1 MRIAMIKPW
10 KVLQEITEED
20 GVMVTL
26 EVYYR
31 ARKGTSL
38 IDEKLQIGVKIPKNA
53 NQDELITSF
62 LLKNGWIQ

>member
-1 MRIAMIKPW
+1 MIKPW

-20 GVMVTL
+20 GVMVTV

-53 NQDELITSF
+53 NQDGLITSF
-62 LLKNGWIQ
+62 LLRSCGDDRVV